1 MTYVTNIVSA
11 QSSFLAIIPIAPF
24 INYLFMDA
32 VRQEILRQL
41 NSDLS
46 DQLEFAVVCE
56 SKVYPKD
63 RKDLEERIMR

>member
-1 MTYVTNIVSA
+1 
-11 QSSFLAIIPIAPF
+11 
-24 INYLFMDA
+24 MDS

-56 SKVYPKD
+56 TKVYPKD
-63 RKDLEERIMR
+63 RKDLEERILRLDFLLIPRGYLNAHVP